1 MISFMSCMW
10 VAPLRH
16 ASIRVHLHITVNKRQ
31 PKHPTAANM
40 QRENHQTPMSPVHAH
55 AHTQCFSEPP
65 RLPQAHRPPVAP
77 LLLRSNHQSAR
88 TPSSRPMPQSS
99 TRTQRQ
105 PFQCS
110 ARDDD
115 SQPHIRWRRR
125 HLNRN
130 ERTNVT
136 SHKSVLF
143 PSRDP
148 SGAAEIKMADGV
160 SFNRAVGI
168 FRSSYQQFYLNPGA
182 SVELRCRRS
191 CYAPMQPV
199 STIHASLTMRNKA
212 LKTRDWVPGKNGR
225 CQHEVTFTYIT
236 VQPSSE

>member
-1 MISFMSCMW
+1 MISNFATRPAVLFYRLLFRNIATMCEYDFVHVLHVGRTSAAC
-10 VAPLRH
+10 H
-16 ASIRVHLHITVNKRQ
+16 ASIRVHLHATVNKRQ
-31 PKHPTAANM
+31 PKHPTAADM
-40 QRENHQTPMSPVHAH
+40 QLENHQTFMSPIHTH
-55 AHTQCFSEPP
+55 AHTQYFSEPP

-110 ARDDD
+110 AGDDD

-136 SHKSVLF
+136 SHKSLF
-143 PSRDP
+143 FPRRDP
-148 SGAAEIKMADGV
+148 SGAAEIKIG
-160 SFNRAVGI
+160 
-168 FRSSYQQFYLNPGA
+168 
-182 SVELRCRRS
+182 
-191 CYAPMQPV
+191 
-199 STIHASLTMRNKA
+199 
-212 LKTRDWVPGKNGR
+212 
-225 CQHEVTFTYIT
+225 
-236 VQPSSE
+236 